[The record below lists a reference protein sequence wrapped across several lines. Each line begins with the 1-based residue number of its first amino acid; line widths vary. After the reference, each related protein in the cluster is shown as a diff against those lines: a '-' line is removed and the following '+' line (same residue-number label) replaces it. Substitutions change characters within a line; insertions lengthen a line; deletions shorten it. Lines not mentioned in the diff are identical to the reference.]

1 MTHRATATKT
11 LIALLLVIVLCLP
24 TPAQTAPP
32 AKKTISLKK
41 GFDTVVRP
49 DGRWRE
55 QVTALRAHWFYSW
68 GGDEPKSLPHGTQFV
83 PMDWGYY
90 GNKDNSLVKWL
101 AKVKAQPN
109 THALLGFNEPDGKD
123 QANLSVD
130 RALEGWPYLMQTG
143 LTLGSPAAVHADGD
157 WMKAFMAGAEKKRL
171 RVDFITIHWYG
182 GADPQGFLGYLARI
196 HALYGRPLWVTEF
209 APADWS
215 GHHGV
220 SPQQAAN
227 FMRVALPGM
236 DKLGYV
242 QRYSWYSASPDD
254 AALGASALFNKDG
267 SLTDLG
273 RLYASLP

>member
-1 MTHRATATKT
+1 MTRRIASYLG
-11 LIALLLVIVLCLP
+11 LIALLLAAALRLSA
-24 TPAQTAPP
+24 PAHAAPP
-32 AKKTISLKK
+32 AGLKK

-49 DGRWRE
+49 DGRWRT

-68 GGDEPKSLPHGTQFV
+68 GAPGPADLPPGVQFV

-90 GNKDNSLVKWL
+90 GNKDDNLVKWL
-101 AKVKAQPN
+101 AEVKAQPN
-109 THALLGFNEPDGKD
+109 VHALLGFNEPDGKD
-123 QANLSVD
+123 QADLSVNG
-130 RALEGWPYLMQTG
+130 ALEGWPYLMQTG
-143 LTLGSPAAVHADGD
+143 LTLGSPAVHADGD

-182 GADPQGFLGYLARI
+182 GADPRDFLGHLACV
-196 HALYGRPLWVTEF
+196 HALYHRPLWVTEF

-215 GHHGV
+215 GHRGIT
-220 SPQQAAN
+220 PKMAAD

-236 DKLGYV
+236 NKLDYV
-242 QRYSWYSASPDD
+242 QRYSWYSASPDA
-254 AALGASALFNKDG
+254 AALGAAALFNKDD